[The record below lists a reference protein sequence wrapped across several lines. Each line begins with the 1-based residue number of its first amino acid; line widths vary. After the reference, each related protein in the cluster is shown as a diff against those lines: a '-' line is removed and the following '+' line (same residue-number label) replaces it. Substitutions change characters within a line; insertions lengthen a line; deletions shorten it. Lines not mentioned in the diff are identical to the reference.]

1 MYSICFP
8 WKACPMEPN
17 GEHAQRSSRLEK
29 IAWYKNINKY
39 IGDDECLYDKIQQ
52 KKFIEIILVKLM
64 KYANV
69 HMS

>member
-1 MYSICFP
+1 
-8 WKACPMEPN
+8 MEPN

>member
-1 MYSICFP
+1 M
-8 WKACPMEPN
+8 A
-17 GEHAQRSSRLEK
+17 RLDK
-29 IAWYKNINKY
+29 FAWNKNINKY

>member
-1 MYSICFP
+1 
-8 WKACPMEPN
+8 MEPN
-17 GEHAQRSSRLEK
+17 GEHAQTSSRLDK
-29 IAWYKNINKY
+29 FAWNKNINKY

-52 KKFIEIILVKLM
+52 KKIIEIILVKLM